1 MEDEQNIK
9 TIFSAMNSMENSSR
23 SQNAGHKK
31 NGIRI
36 NPTVFLRMEEFSVK
50 QKWKEVVGPMFANAA
65 TSIRL
70 SNKVLLISVNSAT
83 IRNELILNKSTICAR
98 INKELQK
105 NLVNDMIVT

>member
-1 MEDEQNIK
+1 MENDVT
-9 TIFSAMNSMENSSR
+9 TIFSAMNSMEQYSR
-23 SQNAGHKK
+23 SQIKGNKK

-98 INKELQK
+98 INKELHK
-105 NLVNDMIVT
+105 NLVYDMVVT

>member
-1 MEDEQNIK
+1 MENDVT
-9 TIFSAMNSMENSSR
+9 TIFSAMNSMEQYSR
-23 SQNAGHKK
+23 SQIKGNKK

-50 QKWKEVVGPMFANAA
+50 QKWKEVVGPMVANAA
-65 TSIRL
+65 TSIKL
-70 SNKVLLISVNSAT
+70 NNKMLVVSVKSAT

>member
-1 MEDEQNIK
+1 MENDVT
-9 TIFSAMNSMENSSR
+9 TIFSAMNSMEQYSR
-23 SQNAGHKK
+23 SQIKGNKK

-65 TSIRL
+65 TSIKL
-70 SNKVLLISVNSAT
+70 NNKMLVVSVKSAT

>member
-1 MEDEQNIK
+1 MENDVT
-9 TIFSAMNSMENSSR
+9 TIFSSMNSMEQYSR
-23 SQNAGHKK
+23 SQIKGNKK

-65 TSIRL
+65 TSIKL
-70 SNKVLLISVNSAT
+70 NNKMLVVSVKSAT